1 MDFDFFFFLNALREI
16 MESEFIPDNE
26 KLFKEYKKREE
37 RLSDFMNDFLI
48 NKTNI
53 LWNKEGEL
61 KIPPSIFIQKFLE
74 ILKEYLNY
82 TNLNYFSIPVIGKI
96 SAGKSTFLN
105 SLLGIDCL
113 QSATNITTKFICII
127 RHNENNKVPRLY
139 PVIKKNRKSVI
150 NPNAFNFDKDE
161 KNELKGDL
169 KEHIK
174 NINNKIKNCPNLYK
188 LRIEEFFYIL
198 EADLDIFKGDNFQY
212 SKMFE
217 FLDIPGLDEITEFY
231 LQKIIPYITP
241 NTHFS
246 IFLFDAGGCEDEG
259 SKALFN
265 KFLHLMNSKA
275 KKNSFFIYNKLDIFK
290 KGNSGD
296 LNENENEENQI
307 LYFKNEILF
316 KEYKL
321 KLKNNH
327 LIGLDSVQLKYDK
340 KKDQNF
346 KDYVLSYIQSLPENE
361 DNSDFS
367 ILLKDKIKKDFNIGK
382 ISLNDNLNNENMM
395 DEDENHLKV
404 INSQLE
410 SKYYDTLEI
419 QFYTQ
424 MKKIYNLNNKHIP
437 KNENK
442 VEKFKELFEK
452 FNKSFKDTVVD
463 FVGNSNLFLLIK
475 TFNTLLIRLYE
486 LSKNKDEKEGIKSII
501 YHMCKHFS
509 RLLYPKMEIK
519 KQEGIDDDIIRFR
532 FFNFEF
538 EIQNIFNWNKE
549 IITSLDSDLKRFK
562 AFNSELINRAS
573 LNVQKVLDYFNNKK
587 IRITFIGQEYSG
599 KSSILN
605 YIIGKNILP
614 FHEKDKNSNINLVFQ
629 PNNDYKDENIKL
641 YKARIRLTDNNF
653 IFERSQNKEI
663 ASGCEDIKKK
673 LIELKTKET
682 NFENSFYILNT
693 PIEFFKIVQI
703 SDEILNKFEIIY
715 LSGKYIKDLQFGSNK
730 NLETLIKY
738 TDNFVYVEK
747 ETNISEQNFL
757 FLKKIIFFI
766 SALNATFNLE
776 NFLFLINKCT
786 KEDLTKTIINP
797 LQIFLPKICWFS
809 TKDYEKFLKIK
820 SLVKDDKIFFTTVIK
835 KMKSKKQKDILDGL
849 LNKINSLQDFRMSSK
864 MNFIRRIF
872 INLFFDFFF
881 RKPEEI
887 ISNLKTILLDNNFS
901 NEDLEKN
908 KKTIN
913 KIEEQFSILQNSI
926 YNHVSNFDSNADVF
940 MSDLYNLF
948 FNTKYYLDYNLK
960 ITIEN
965 TKDYLKSVFSLIDK
979 KISENDIENSK
990 YYFSDNNEQ
999 KKLLKDFEDKFR
1011 EFREIILEGLNKYK
1025 DKYISCIQNIYK
1037 NKLEKEKNIDKIM
1050 ENEEEIYFESILD
1063 KLSNFNENYKIFLE
1077 KNKIN
1082 DFALSSKI
1090 FIKDYNRGNINKESI
1105 KSKFKFGWFFFY
1117 NIRNKIKNKFIF
1129 PKSICYFH
1137 NGKNL
1142 NESKYMEYYQ
1152 FKYRGFKYFINNI
1165 LEDIYY
1171 ELKNNLE
1178 HIIQLKLEKFEKIKD
1193 NVDDFI
1199 KIYIDIF
1206 DLFDEDEDDDDED
1219 KNNNSQK

>member
-1 MDFDFFFFLNALREI
+1 MDLDFFLFLNALREM

-127 RHNENNKVPRLY
+127 RHNENNKLPKLY
-139 PVIKKNRKSVI
+139 PAIKKNRKSVI
-150 NPNAFNFDKDE
+150 NPNAFNFYKDE

-174 NINNKIKNCPNLYK
+174 NINNKIANCQDLNK

-198 EADLDIFKGDNFQY
+198 EADLDIFKGDNFRY

-259 SKALFN
+259 SKVLFN

-275 KKNSFFIYNKLDIFK
+275 KKNSFFIYNKLDIFR
-290 KGNSGD
+290 KGNSDD
-296 LNENENEENQI
+296 LNKNEEDQI

-340 KKDQNF
+340 KKNQNF
-346 KDYVLSYIQSLPENE
+346 KDYVLSYIQSLT
-361 DNSDFS
+361 DNDDNLDFS
-367 ILLKDKIKKDFNIGK
+367 ILLTDKIKKDFNVDK
-382 ISLNDNLNNENMM
+382 ISLNDDLNNGNIT
-395 DEDENHLKV
+395 DVDENHLKV
-404 INSQLE
+404 INSELE

-419 QFYTQ
+419 PFYT
-424 MKKIYNLNNKHIP
+424 KLEKFYNLNKELIP
-437 KNENK
+437 KD
-442 VEKFKELFEK
+442 EKKFSELFKK
-452 FNKSFKDTVVD
+452 FNKSFKDTVID
-463 FVGNSNLFLLIK
+463 FVGNDNLFLLIK

-486 LSKNKDEKEGIKSII
+486 LSKDKDEKEGIKRII
-501 YHMCKHFS
+501 YHMCKHFN

-549 IITSLDSDLKRFK
+549 IISSLDSDLKCFK
-562 AFNSELINRAS
+562 EFNSELINKAS

-629 PNNDYKDENIKL
+629 ANNDYKDINIKL
-641 YKARIRLTDNNF
+641 YKAKIRLIDNNF
-653 IFERSQNKEI
+653 IFERSQNEEI
-663 ASGCEDIKKK
+663 ASGCKDIKKK

-786 KEDLTKTIINP
+786 KEDLTKTVVNP
-797 LQIFLPKICWFS
+797 LQIYLPKVCWFS
-809 TKDYEKFLKIK
+809 INDYEKFLQIK
-820 SLVKDDKIFFTTVIK
+820 SLVKDDKIFFTTVIN
-835 KMKSKKQKDILDGL
+835 KMESKGQKDILNGL
-849 LNKINSLQDFRMSSK
+849 LNKINSLQDFRKLSK
-864 MNFIRRIF
+864 LHFFKRIL
-872 INLFFDFFF
+872 INAFFDFFF

-887 ISNLKTILLDNNFS
+887 INNLKQILLNNNFS
-901 NEDLEKN
+901 NEELQKKKN
-908 KKTIN
+908 TII
-913 KIEEQFSILQNSI
+913 KIAEEFSFLQNSI
-926 YNHVSNFDSNADVF
+926 YNHVSNLESNADAF

-948 FNTKYYLDYNLK
+948 FNTKYYFDYNLK

-999 KKLLKDFEDKFR
+999 KKLLGNFEDKFR

-1025 DKYISCIQNIYK
+1025 DKYISSIQNIYRK
-1037 NKLEKEKNIDKIM
+1037 KLEKVKNIDEMM
-1050 ENEEEIYFESILD
+1050 ENEEKIYFESILY

-1082 DFALSSKI
+1082 DVALSSKI

-1117 NIRNKIKNKFIF
+1117 NIKNKIKNKFIF
-1129 PKSICYFH
+1129 PKSISYFH
-1137 NGKNL
+1137 NEKIL
-1142 NESKYMEYYQ
+1142 KENEYKEYYK
-1152 FKYRGFKYFINNI
+1152 FKYQGFKYFINNI
-1165 LEDIYY
+1165 LEDIHY

-1178 HIIQLKLEKFEKIKD
+1178 HIIQFKLEKFEKIKD
-1193 NVDDFI
+1193 NVNDFI

-1206 DLFDEDEDDDDED
+1206 DLFDEDEGDDDDD
-1219 KNNNSQK
+1219 DN